1 MEYIKVNKEKTN
13 FLIHRK
19 HKYYLKIGKGKN
31 ARYFYSKEEYQAY
44 AKKKYGIQEEKP
56 DPNSTWVSAK
66 AAPTYD
72 DLTPEQKRILQEGVD
87 KAWKEQY
94 PTIGDRINDA
104 KKDISK
110 FIDNIKGTP
119 EVQSLDEKRKHVT
132 RAVEDNPNTQKLQN
146 VKKNIS
152 RKIEDSQQK
161 PDLKKQISRKIEDN
175 STLNSIKRTA
185 QDKINSGKKAINN
198 WLKKFK

>member
-1 MEYIKVNKEKTN
+1 MMQCKLLEYLNNPI
-13 FLIHRK
+13 LSK

-44 AKKKYGIQEEKP
+44 AKKKYGIPEQKP

-87 KAWKEQY
+87 KAWKEQN
-94 PTIGDRINDA
+94 PTMGDRINDA

-110 FIDNIKGTP
+110 FMDKIKGTP
-119 EVQSLDEKRKHVT
+119 EGQSLDEKRKQVT
-132 RAVEDNPNTQKLQN
+132 RAIEDNPNAQKLQN
-146 VKKNIS
+146 VKKNVS